1 MFFTLFLFFFFVFFL
16 ICFLFFFLLG
26 SFFQKQNCIIHLI
39 QRIEKKIKECVLQI
53 DPLSLSKT
61 GAVCTG
67 LMWRLQFTRGVVAM
81 ATFADWQCLHR
92 LLRFFQEKVVV
103 VVAHVGC
110 VQDHRSLY
118 PPRVLSVNGFL
129 QTLDHFLFLFRYN
142 RNYML

>member
-1 MFFTLFLFFFFVFFL
+1 MFFFSLFFFFFSFVFY
-16 ICFLFFFLLG
+16 FFNFSFLLG
-26 SFFQKQNCIIHLI
+26 YFFQKQNCIIH